1 MEKVIDIL
9 TNNSSLYIISMI
21 ICLLTL
27 LLFIYKESE
36 NIVFGDVPIES
47 IFGIIVLLLVSFL
60 PVINLIVAV
69 LIVAFT
75 IIYIVSFIFSL
86 IKKD

>member
-75 IIYIVSFIFSL
+75 IIYIVAFIFSL